1 MCWPKLSTVMRSLTD
16 ITRFMSC
23 SISSSVV
30 PRSRMLRSSATSVS
44 VSAGF
49 IPAAGSSRSS
59 RRGSLA
65 SARALST
72 RRWSPYGKLRADAPA
87 TCSSPTK
94 CSSSSARARVSRS
107 SRAVAPPG
115 SSAPMNPTRVRTWRP
130 IITFSTTLR
139 SPKRRM
145 FWNVRATPSRAIACA
160 GRPAHAIARLG
171 VARTFQNIRLFG
183 DLSVV
188 ENVMIGRHVRT
199 RVGFIGAL
207 LPGGATAREER
218 ETRARAL
225 ELLHFVG
232 LEHVA
237 GASARSLPYGDQR
250 RVEIA
255 RALASEP
262 RLLLLD
268 EPAAGMNPA
277 ETDTLVALL
286 RSIRERG
293 TTLLL
298 IEHDMNLVMSV
309 SDRITVLNFG
319 QHIAEGVPVEI
330 ARNPDVITAYLG
342 GTLDAA

>member
-1 MCWPKLSTVMRSLTD
+1 D
-16 ITRFMSC
+16 
-23 SISSSVV
+23 
-30 PRSRMLRSSATSVS
+30 
-44 VSAGF
+44 
-49 IPAAGSSRSS
+49 
-59 RRGSLA
+59 
-65 SARALST
+65 ALST
-72 RRWSPYGKLRADAPA
+72 ASLCKNFGALRVLRDIDFHLPHGCRHALIGPNGSGKTTTLNVISALYRADG
-87 TCSSPTK
+87 
-94 CSSSSARARVSRS
+94 
-107 SRAVAPPG
+107 G
-115 SSAPMNPTRVRTWRP
+115 SIRFDGTEL
-130 IITFSTTLR
+130 I
-139 SPKRRM
+139 
-145 FWNVRATPSRAIACA
+145 

-199 RVGFIGAL
+199 RTGFVGAL

-218 ETRARAL
+218 ATRERAL
-225 ELLHFVG
+225 ELLQFVG
-232 LEHVA
+232 LEGVG

-268 EPAAGMNPA
+268 EPAAGMNPT

-286 RSIRERG
+286 RRIRDQG

-319 QHIAEGVPVEI
+319 QHIAEGPPDEI
-330 ARNPDVITAYLG
+330 ARNRDVITAYLG

>member
-1 MCWPKLSTVMRSLTD
+1 M
-16 ITRFMSC
+16 
-23 SISSSVV
+23 
-30 PRSRMLRSSATSVS
+30 SSADEVAAAASGLLEVRGLVKRFGGVTAVNALNMTVRAGDIHALIGPNGSGKTTTLNVI
-44 VSAGF
+44 SA
-49 IPAAGSSRSS
+49 
-59 RRGSLA
+59 L
-65 SARALST
+65 
-72 RRWSPYGKLRADAPA
+72 YRADG
-87 TCSSPTK
+87 
-94 CSSSSARARVSRS
+94 
-107 SRAVAPPG
+107 G
-115 SSAPMNPTRVRTWRP
+115 SIR
-130 IITFSTTLR
+130 FDDGEL
-139 SPKRRM
+139 
-145 FWNVRATPSRAIACA
+145 A
-160 GRPAHAIARLG
+160 GLPAHAIARLG

-183 DLSVV
+183 ELSVV

-218 ETRARAL
+218 ETRENAH
-225 ELLHFVG
+225 ELLRFVG

-237 GASARSLPYGDQR
+237 GAPARSLPYGDQR

-277 ETDTLVALL
+277 ETDTLVSLL

-309 SDRITVLNFG
+309 SDCITVLNFG
-319 QHIAEGVPVEI
+319 QHIAEGPPVEI